1 MEMVVVATVGSRF
14 EAELLAAKLGAHGLL
29 WEIRSRQLL
38 PPIAYPF
45 GALDVMVPADER
57 ADAEAVLAPDELP
70 VMDDEGRTVE
80 VLDVGHTPLSPT
92 LKALRV
98 ALALALLVPAA
109 VALALWAASAL
120 RFFDVVR

>member
-45 GALDVMVPADER
+45 GALDVMVPAEER
-57 ADAEAVLAPDELP
+57 EDAEAVLAPDELP
-70 VMDDEGRTVE
+70 VLDDDGRTVE
-80 VLDVGHTPLSPT
+80 LPAGHTPLSPT
-92 LKALRV
+92 LKLLRV

-120 RFFDVVR
+120 RFLDVVR

>member
-14 EAELLAAKLGAHGLL
+14 EAEVLAAKLGAHGLL

-45 GALDVMVPADER
+45 GALDVMVPAEEK

-70 VMDDEGRTVE
+70 VIDDEGRTVD
-80 VLDVGHTPLSPT
+80 VRDVGHTPLSPT
-92 LKALRV
+92 LRALRV
-98 ALALALLVPAA
+98 ALGLALLVPAV
-109 VALALWAASAL
+109 VALALWAADAL
-120 RFFDVVR
+120 KFFDVVR